1 MKTDISR
8 IFITQYVG
16 YGDWLSVSGMARF
29 LTKKYDQVYI
39 IGDGGNYNFIEQLY
53 KDEPNIKVVYS
64 YQVNQII
71 NSGDGQND
79 ILDLK
84 TGDNQSLNP
93 NENYY
98 NLYRQL
104 GPKLGFNQDTVD
116 PDWFK
121 LSGDPCKWKSGTEHI
136 LENNASGFYVSAG
149 IPKEY
154 RLDYFYYERDF
165 ESENKFFDSL
175 NLPEKYVVISE
186 YDQNLLNRD
195 HIKNKDIHILNINNT
210 AQNYFDIIK
219 VIENA
224 EEVHLLENSTS
235 LMTYYLQY
243 NKLMSNIQINF
254 HAYGRREPAR
264 KCVSK
269 DDHNIF
275 LDMVTCPKLE
285 NWNFIYE

>member
-1 MKTDISR
+1 MKTDISK

-39 IGDGGNYNFIEQLY
+39 IADGGNFGFIQQLY
-53 KDEPNIKVVYS
+53 RDNSNIKVVYS
-64 YQVNQII
+64 HEANQII
-71 NSGDGQND
+71 NSGNGQID
-79 ILDLK
+79 ILNLK
-84 TGDNQSLNP
+84 TGDKQSLHP

-104 GPKLGFNQDTVD
+104 GPKLGFKQERVD
-116 PDWFK
+116 PNWFQ

-154 RLDYFYYERDF
+154 RLDYFHYERDV

-186 YDQNLLNRD
+186 YSQNLLNKNY
-195 HIKNKDIHILNINNT
+195 IKNKDIHIFNINNT

-243 NKLMSNIQINF
+243 NKLMSDIEINF

-264 KCVSK
+264 KCISK
-269 DDHNIF
+269 DDRNIF